1 MYYQNIMRAVSS
13 NSFGIIQGFINLP
26 YLIRRK
32 STPWIFNQDSQHPN
46 ICWIPDMSSYDSS
59 LHPRYDS
66 NNVTAYMHAKEIEM
80 CNDTWLWLHKTFNAI
95 TITDDD
101 DLIVMCVSL
110 SRTELN
116 KSFWYCMHCPMT
128 DIYYKNCIHFM
139 DLIDTEDFCN
149 QNQFSLT
156 FQIVLS

>member
-1 MYYQNIMRAVSS
+1 MSRKEARQYFSHFTIHLQTHIYFKRKLGNHHTQPKYYESCFFKFFWNHSK
-13 NSFGIIQGFINLP
+13 FYNLP

-66 NNVTAYMHAKEIEM
+66 NNVRVYMHAKEIEM
-80 CNDTWLWLHKTFNAI
+80 CNDAWLWLHKTFNAI
-95 TITDDD
+95 NITDDD

-110 SRTELN
+110 SRPDLN
-116 KSFWYCMHCPMT
+116 KSFWYCMH
-128 DIYYKNCIHFM
+128 
-139 DLIDTEDFCN
+139 
-149 QNQFSLT
+149 
-156 FQIVLS
+156 